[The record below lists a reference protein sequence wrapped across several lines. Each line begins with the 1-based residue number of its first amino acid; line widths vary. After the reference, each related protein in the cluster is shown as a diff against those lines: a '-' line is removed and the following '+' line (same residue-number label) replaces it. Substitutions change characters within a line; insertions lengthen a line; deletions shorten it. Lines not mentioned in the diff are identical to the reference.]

1 MLEERGIV
9 VLPDILTNTGGV
21 IVSYCEWV
29 QNLQSLTREETDVNA
44 TLFKVMTRAL
54 TDVYHKARDYNISY
68 RLAAYAVAIERLC
81 IAKKKREL
89 YP

>member
-29 QNLQSLTREETDVNA
+29 QNLQSLTWEETDVNA

-81 IAKKKREL
+81 IAKKKRGL